1 MPFEREVNVLNK
13 NNVSV
18 TNTEVWGDVG
28 HLRER
33 ELQTRWGGNTEIC
46 GSVVIIGSKKKS
58 DANNLQKDAN

>member
-13 NNVSV
+13 NNISV

-33 ELQTRWGGNTEIC
+33 ELQTRWGGNTDLWV
-46 GSVVIIGSKKKS
+46 SS
-58 DANNLQKDAN
+58 NNRK